1 VLVVVAVVDVSMM
14 TGVDVIVGVGSLD
27 NRIQWWWWW

>member
-1 VLVVVAVVDVSMM
+1 VLVVAVVSMM